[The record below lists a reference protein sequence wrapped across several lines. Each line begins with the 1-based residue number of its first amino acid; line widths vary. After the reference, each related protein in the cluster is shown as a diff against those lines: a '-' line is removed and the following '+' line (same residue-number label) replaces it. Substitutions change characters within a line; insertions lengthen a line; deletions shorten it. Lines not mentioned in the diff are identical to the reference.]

1 MKWVNKSNVLIVGLG
16 LMGGSYAKAIKR
28 IGHNVLAIDK
38 DKEAIKYGLEAGII
52 DEGSDKDDAELIS
65 KADCIIIALYPSI
78 VCDWVKR
85 NKAYFKE
92 GIKITD
98 VMGVKSSILYD
109 IQDALKDTKVEY
121 ISAHP
126 MAGREVWGV
135 KNSSDKIFRDANYI
149 VVPTDKNTEE
159 GVIWCENLG
168 RILGF
173 NRVSVLSPEEHD
185 DMIAY
190 VSQLTHCIAVALMTC
205 EDSVKAKDYT
215 GDSFRDLTRIA
226 NINGEMWSEL
236 FLMNK
241 KALLNQI
248 DLFMNEMGDI
258 KKMIEEDDR
267 DGLKDIMRLSTE
279 RRSKFYKE

>member
-38 DKEAIKYGLEAGII
+38 DKEAIEYGLEAGII
-52 DEGSDKDDAELIS
+52 DEGSDKDDVELIK

-78 VCDWVKR
+78 VCDWVKK
-85 NKAYFKE
+85 NKSYFKE

-109 IQDALKDTKVEY
+109 IQDALGDAKVEY